1 MEVLTF
7 ANQKGGCGKTTS
19 AVNLA
24 AYLALK
30 GKKVLLIDLD
40 PQGSSTTHLGVNK
53 NELQKTMNEVMIGKL
68 KIMELRT
75 RAQAALGDRF
85 DYRDFHDVV
94 LKSGPVPLDILERRE

>member
-1 MEVLTF
+1 MEVITF

-24 AYLALK
+24 AYLAVK

-68 KIMELRT
+68 KI
-75 RAQAALGDRF
+75 Q
-85 DYRDFHDVV
+85 DVV
-94 LKSGPVPLDILERRE
+94 LNTEVLGLDLAPANPGLERPSSC